1 MKRVLIFTDLEGTA
15 GISSFPNHAALDA
28 KYLDRFR
35 RLATAEVNAA
45 IEGLVA
51 VGVEDILVVDGH
63 GPEGLWYEDLIEPAK
78 FLHGRP
84 LVPWKMLDSLLDEY
98 EACAIIGQHAMAG
111 VRSSNMNHTQ
121 DPYGIDHIK
130 LNGKPIGEIAQFA
143 LYRGAKGMPLFFLS
157 GEEDAC
163 REAESLIS
171 GVQTVAVKKGLGG
184 GSAISLTITEARR
197 RIRQGMEQAVH
208 LHRNQPVKPLV
219 WPGPYVLEKRFFHT
233 IDADTLAN
241 QIGAERVD
249 GQTVRFRGENIRE
262 VIYR

>member
-1 MKRVLIFTDLEGTA
+1 
-15 GISSFPNHAALDA
+15 
-28 KYLDRFR
+28 
-35 RLATAEVNAA
+35 
-45 IEGLVA
+45 
-51 VGVEDILVVDGH
+51 
-63 GPEGLWYEDLIEPAK
+63 
-78 FLHGRP
+78 
-84 LVPWKMLDSLLDEY
+84 
-98 EACAIIGQHAMAG
+98 
-111 VRSSNMNHTQ
+111 
-121 DPYGIDHIK
+121 
-130 LNGKPIGEIAQFA
+130 
-143 LYRGAKGMPLFFLS
+143 MPLFFLS